1 MAIYITQKGDCRSMK
16 IEMDKLADG
25 QKKKK
30 HAPSS
35 AKPLKARIVNARQ
48 STKTKVT
55 DLDLMKDHN
64 YLTRTEATL
73 TRIYPL
79 IPKGNG
85 KYEMN
90 GEQAAVS
97 IVMKLILKTDAT
109 NPMTPDWT
117 DILWNITQQ
126 DNLLPQGCS
135 VTFVR
140 VMERVDDTIAQKKI
154 KGRSNLALMTSDTYS
169 NEGKKKQSIYTRH
182 DAGLLAAIDHGD
194 CVVAFGAEAI
204 ITAPD
209 ELALE
214 EAMEAVKNYLKMND
228 ETRGAFLGA

>member
-1 MAIYITQKGDCRSMK
+1 MAIYITMKGECRSMK

-48 STKTKVT
+48 STKTKVI

-79 IPKGNG
+79 MPKGGG

-117 DILWNITQQ
+117 NILWNITQQ

-169 NEGKKKQSIYTRH
+169 NEGKRNRASIQGMMPGCWLPLTMVTVWWHSAPRRSSPPLTSWPWKKPWKRLRT
-182 DAGLLAAIDHGD
+182 
-194 CVVAFGAEAI
+194 
-204 ITAPD
+204 T
-209 ELALE
+209 
-214 EAMEAVKNYLKMND
+214 
-228 ETRGAFLGA
+228 

>member
-1 MAIYITQKGDCRSMK
+1 MK
-16 IEMDKLADG
+16 VEIDKLDESS
-25 QKKKK
+25 KKKK
-30 HAPSS
+30 KKSSS
-35 AKPLKARIVNARQ
+35 AKSVKARTLSARQ
-48 STKTKVT
+48 SPKAKVI
-55 DLDLMKDHN
+55 DLGLMKDHN
-64 YLTRTEATL
+64 YLTRTDATL

-85 KYEMN
+85 KYDMT

-117 DILWNITQQ
+117 NILWNITQQ
-126 DNLLPQGCS
+126 DGLLPEGTS

-140 VMERVDDTIAQKKI
+140 VMERVDDTIAEKKI
-154 KGRSNLALMTSDTYS
+154 KNRSNLALMTSDTYS
-169 NEGKKKQSIYTRH
+169 NENKKKQSIYTRH

-209 ELALE
+209 EETLELAKPVALC
-214 EAMEAVKNYLKMND
+214 
-228 ETRGAFLGA
+228 GSWI

>member
-79 IPKGNG
+79 MPKGSG

-97 IVMKLILKTDAT
+97 IVMKHQ
-109 NPMTPDWT
+109 PD
-117 DILWNITQQ
+117 
-126 DNLLPQGCS
+126 
-135 VTFVR
+135 
-140 VMERVDDTIAQKKI
+140 
-154 KGRSNLALMTSDTYS
+154 
-169 NEGKKKQSIYTRH
+169 
-182 DAGLLAAIDHGD
+182 DAGLDQH
-194 CVVAFGAEAI
+194 
-204 ITAPD
+204 P
-209 ELALE
+209 LE
-214 EAMEAVKNYLKMND
+214 HHPA
-228 ETRGAFLGA
+228 G